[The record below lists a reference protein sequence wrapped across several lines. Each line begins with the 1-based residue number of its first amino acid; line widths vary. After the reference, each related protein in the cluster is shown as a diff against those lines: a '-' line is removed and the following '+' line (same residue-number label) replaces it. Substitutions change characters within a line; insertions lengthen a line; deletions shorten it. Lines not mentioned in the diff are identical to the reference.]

1 MLYHL
6 FKYLNNH
13 FDFPGSGLFEFISF
27 KAALAVITSLI
38 ITLVF
43 GGKLIRFLHKKQ
55 VGETVRDLGL
65 EGQLEKSGT
74 PTMGGIII
82 LAGIL
87 IPTILFADLSNIYIQ
102 LMLLSTVLLGAIGF
116 IDDYIKVFKKNKEGL
131 AGRFKVFGQ
140 IAVGLIVAS
149 SLYFH
154 SDVTIKSKVGEI
166 NNPVGIEQSEVN
178 GLLSFE
184 DESNW
189 VETRSTKTTIP
200 FIKNNEFD
208 YSWLLTWISNDLEKY
223 TWIIFIPLVIII
235 VTAVSNGANIT
246 DGLDGL
252 ATGTSAII
260 GTTLA
265 IFAYLSGNLVFAD
278 YLNILFIPESSE
290 LVIFISSFVGACI
303 GFLWYNSYPAKVF
316 MGDTGSLALGGIIA
330 VFAIAIRKELL
341 IPVFCGVF
349 LIENLS
355 VILQVSYFKYTKK
368 KFGEGRRIFL
378 MSPIH
383 HHYQKKG
390 VHEAKIVARFW
401 ILGILLAVLSI
412 VTLKI
417 R

>member
-6 FKYLNNH
+6 FTYLNNR

-27 KAALAVITSLI
+27 KAALAVITSLV

-43 GGKLIRFLHKKQ
+43 GGKLIRFLHQKQ

-65 EGQLEKSGT
+65 DGQLEKTGT

-87 IPTILFADLSNIYIQ
+87 VPTLLFADLSNIYIQ
-102 LMLLSTVLLGAIGF
+102 LMLISTVLLGAIGF
-116 IDDYIKVFKKNKEGL
+116 VDDYIKVFKKNKEGL
-131 AGRFKVFGQ
+131 AGKFKVFGQ

-154 SDVTIKSKVGEI
+154 QDVTIKSKANELSVQQLEAD
-166 NNPVGIEQSEVN
+166 SEV
-178 GLLSFE
+178 GPS
-184 DESNW
+184 W
-189 VETRSTKTTIP
+189 VEMRSTKTTIP
-200 FIKNNEFD
+200 FVKNNEFD
-208 YSWLLTWISNDLEKY
+208 YSWLLVWLNKDLEKY

-278 YLNILFIPESSE
+278 YLNILFIPNSSE

-368 KFGEGRRIFL
+368 KNGEGRRIFL

>member
-6 FKYLNNH
+6 FTYLNNR

-27 KAALAVITSLI
+27 KAALAVITSLV

-43 GGKLIRFLHKKQ
+43 GGKLIRFLYQKQ

-65 EGQLEKSGT
+65 DGQLEKTGT

-87 IPTILFADLSNIYIQ
+87 VPTLLFADLSNIYIQ
-102 LMLLSTVLLGAIGF
+102 LMLISTVLLGAIGF
-116 IDDYIKVFKKNKEGL
+116 VDDYIKVFKKNKEGL
-131 AGRFKVFGQ
+131 AGKFKVFGQ

-154 SDVTIKSKVGEI
+154 QDVTIKSKVNELS
-166 NNPVGIEQSEVN
+166 VQQLEADSEV
-178 GLLSFE
+178 GPS
-184 DESNW
+184 W
-189 VETRSTKTTIP
+189 VEMRSTKTTIP
-200 FIKNNEFD
+200 FVKNNEFD
-208 YSWLLTWISNDLEKY
+208 YSWLLVWLNKDLEKY

-278 YLNILFIPESSE
+278 YLNILFIPNSSE

-355 VILQVSYFKYTKK
+355 VILQVSYFKYTKNK
-368 KFGEGRRIFL
+368 YGEGRRIFL

>member
-6 FKYLNNH
+6 FTYLNNR

-27 KAALAVITSLI
+27 KAALAVITSLV

-43 GGKLIRFLHKKQ
+43 GGRLIRFLHQKQ

-65 EGQLEKSGT
+65 DGQLEKTGT

-87 IPTILFADLSNIYIQ
+87 VPTLLFADLSNIYIQ
-102 LMLLSTVLLGAIGF
+102 LMLISTVLLGAIGF
-116 IDDYIKVFKKNKEGL
+116 VDDYIKVFKKNKEGL
-131 AGRFKVFGQ
+131 AGKFKVFGQ

-154 SDVTIKSKVGEI
+154 QDVTIKSKVNELSVQQLEADSK
-166 NNPVGIEQSEVN
+166 VGQS
-178 GLLSFE
+178 
-184 DESNW
+184 W
-189 VETRSTKTTIP
+189 VEMRSTKTTIP
-200 FIKNNEFD
+200 FVKNNEFD
-208 YSWLLTWISNDLEKY
+208 YSWLLVWLNKDLEKY

-278 YLNILFIPESSE
+278 YLNILFIPNSSE

-368 KFGEGRRIFL
+368 KYGDGRRIFL

>member
-6 FKYLNNH
+6 FTYLNNR

-27 KAALAVITSLI
+27 KAALAVITSLV

-43 GGKLIRFLHKKQ
+43 GGRLIRFLHQKQ

-65 EGQLEKSGT
+65 DGQLEKTGT

-87 IPTILFADLSNIYIQ
+87 VPTLLFADLSNIYIQ
-102 LMLLSTVLLGAIGF
+102 LMLISTVLLGSIGF
-116 IDDYIKVFKKNKEGL
+116 VDDYIKVFKKNKEGL
-131 AGRFKVFGQ
+131 AGKFKVFGQ

-154 SDVTIKSKVGEI
+154 QDVTIKSKVNELS
-166 NNPVGIEQSEVN
+166 VQQLEADSEV
-178 GLLSFE
+178 GPS
-184 DESNW
+184 W
-189 VETRSTKTTIP
+189 VEMRSTKTTIP
-200 FIKNNEFD
+200 FVKNNEFD
-208 YSWLLTWISNDLEKY
+208 YSWLLVWLNKDLEKY

-278 YLNILFIPESSE
+278 YLNILFIPNSSE

-368 KFGEGRRIFL
+368 KYGEGRRIFL